1 MSEDSTMR
9 ALVVLTQPPLPEGGA
24 PGRTA
29 LGLLRGLAEHG
40 VEVRAIAA
48 RRAFSV
54 PGDVPADLPVEVV
67 DVEPPGPF
75 RARLQRVT
83 RPLGELTGAFS
94 ERVRAAAA
102 DADLVHLEETETVW
116 CDEGIAK
123 PSLVHVHY
131 LARLDRGFGAP
142 WSKQFRE
149 VLDATRAERAAVRRH
164 RWVVASSPIVAS
176 KLPREVVVAPLS
188 LDPSLYRPAPL
199 DGPSTAGL
207 IGTAAWPPT
216 AAALRVLRENVWPRV
231 QAPEASLI
239 IAGRGTERFGGIGE
253 VASARALF
261 QRLSLLLF
269 PLPRG
274 SGMKV
279 KVLEAMAS
287 GVPVVTTPA
296 GAEGIQ
302 PSNGVIVETDPD
314 RLAAAAREL
323 LTDEAARRERGAAAR
338 ADFER
343 NYSPGPATAPLIEL
357 YERMLG

>member
-1 MSEDSTMR
+1 VK
-9 ALVVLTQPPLPEGGA
+9 ALVVMTQPPLPEGGA

-29 LGLLRGLAEHG
+29 IGLLRGLVSHG

-54 PGDVPADLPVEVV
+54 PGEVPADLPVEVV
-67 DVEPPGPF
+67 DVEPPGPM

-94 ERVRAAAA
+94 ERVREAAA

-116 CDEGIAK
+116 CGEGVAK
-123 PSLVHVHY
+123 PSLVHLHY

-142 WSKQFRE
+142 WNKQFRE
-149 VLDATRAERAAVRRH
+149 VLDASRAERTALRRN
-164 RWVVASSPIVAS
+164 RWVVASSPVVAS
-176 KLPREVVVAPLS
+176 ELRRDVVVAPLS
-188 LDPSLYRPAPL
+188 LDPSLYRLALL
-199 DGPSTAGL
+199 DGPATAGL

-216 AAALRVLRENVWPRV
+216 AAALRTLVEEVWPRV
-231 QAPEASLI
+231 KAPEASLI

-253 VASARALF
+253 VGSSREVF

-287 GVPVVTTPA
+287 GVPVVTTAA
-296 GAEGIQ
+296 GAEGIE
-302 PSNGVIVETDPD
+302 PSDGVIVETEPD
-314 RLAAAAREL
+314 RLAAAASEL
-323 LTDEAARRERGAAAR
+323 LTDEAARRERGGAAR
-338 ADFER
+338 AEFER
-343 NYSPGPATAPLIEL
+343 RYSPGPATEPLIEL
-357 YERMLG
+357 YRRMLA